1 MELGWCIGITIVTPG
16 FLKTKMAL
24 RAYEHEVGQLV
35 SCLILYS
42 IFILLSFLI
51 INKILHFKY
60 KLNRHRLL
68 NEVINYYFL
77 HIIRN
82 ECSTSF
88 NLNLNQY

>member
-35 SCLILYS
+35 SCLIFCV
-42 IFILLSFLI
+42 FILPSFLI

-60 KLNRHRLL
+60 KLNTSLL
-68 NEVINYYFL
+68 NEVKK
-77 HIIRN
+77 
-82 ECSTSF
+82 
-88 NLNLNQY
+88 